1 MYSRSH
7 PTSPSHLQG
16 KSCPPALHFLVVRMI
31 IKQHFTRFDSC
42 HGSPNSPDSDF
53 KDDEYVIYDA
63 TMQDIEY
70 LVEFLVS

>member
-1 MYSRSH
+1 
-7 PTSPSHLQG
+7 
-16 KSCPPALHFLVVRMI
+16 MI

-63 TMQDIEY
+63 TMQDVEY